1 LLRQNE
7 VPAEQIIVFHKDD
20 VTNDK
25 KCNPRPG
32 TLCNDLNLTTDYRK
46 GLQIDYTGRD
56 VSVENVLAVYQG
68 EKDKVRGGNGHV
80 LQRRAF

>member
-1 LLRQNE
+1 
-7 VPAEQIIVFHKDD
+7 
-20 VTNDK
+20 
-25 KCNPRPG
+25 
-32 TLCNDLNLTTDYRK
+32 LTTDYRK

-68 EKDKVRGGNGHV
+68 EKDKVRGGNGRV